1 MKLCSP
7 ARFKQVS
14 VILLAIALSAGFLLF
29 FYQDIGDTLDNA
41 VMFTECML
49 DGQPLAFYE
58 YSAKNASPD
67 TVYSANYNIALYAL
81 FAIWNLPTSILHIVN
96 GFDYT
101 QSVPALLWAKLMV
114 VFFYFL
120 IAREMTK
127 LVKILAP
134 DQKDAPK
141 TSVYLLLSSLCA
153 FVPAL
158 IAVQYDCIALW
169 FMLVALRLYAQ
180 KKDFLCILVFAL
192 SVPFK
197 LFSLFLLIP
206 VVLLRHKN
214 VFKILLCLLPVLIPS
229 ALLAIPYKEDA
240 YYLAAIASQNGDA
253 IRLILDGTISIND
266 MQLGVNPFLIA
277 YFLLCLYAYAKK
289 APDAISEGKMAVYLG
304 FIAFAA
310 FSSLTPIRSY
320 WIVLYVP
327 FLAMLVSIHKGNRA
341 SALLTDTLA
350 SFGGGIYILANHWI
364 YNSGRILN
372 RLILK
377 NISLPEGMQA
387 KYPVLPLDVLEEG
400 GVTEFGHLAG
410 FLDSLNLG
418 PVRFVFMAL
427 FIACVLFAI
436 WKLNPLSEKTAAP
449 GPKGEK
455 WILLSRPVILIL
467 ICIMLVY
474 LNFASVPSP
483 VYATST
489 HESVISQTDLS
500 SDTVSS
506 APFFFSKDTL
516 LTQFSMPVSPE
527 YVTRTSRSMIAF
539 TLTNAESGEIVWE
552 SKIGI
557 AQLIDLTQIQI
568 DIENVPVF
576 KENTYFLTIT
586 GEFSDRFP
594 DGSVYPFETKAGE
607 IVFSLR

>member
-1 MKLCSP
+1 MKLFSP
-7 ARFKQVS
+7 AVLRRVS
-14 VILLAIALSAGFLLF
+14 YALLIFALTAGFLLF
-29 FYQDIGDTLDNA
+29 FYQDISDTLDNA
-41 VMFTECML
+41 VMFTECVL
-49 DGQPLAFYE
+49 DGRPLAFYD

-81 FAIWNLPTSILHIVN
+81 FALWNLPTSIVHILN

-120 IAREMTK
+120 IAREMAK

-134 DQKDAPK
+134 DQKDASK
-141 TSVYLLLSSLCA
+141 TSVYLFISSLCA

-180 KKDFLCILVFAL
+180 RKDFLCILVFAL

-206 VVLLRHKN
+206 MVLLRHKN
-214 VFKILLCLLPVLIPS
+214 MLKILLCLLPVLIPS

-266 MQLGVNPFLIA
+266 MQLGINPFLIA

-289 APDAISEGKMAVYLG
+289 APDAICEGKMAVYLG

-320 WIVLYVP
+320 WIVLFVP

-341 SALLTDTLA
+341 VALLTDTLA

-364 YNSGRILN
+364 YNTGRILSA
-372 RLILK
+372 LMLK
-377 NISLPEGMQA
+377 NVSLPEGMQA
-387 KYPVLPLDVLEEG
+387 KYAMLPPDVLKEG
-400 GVTEFGHLAG
+400 GITEFGHLAG
-410 FLDSLNLG
+410 FLDSLGVG

-436 WKLNPLSEKTAAP
+436 WKLNPLSERAAAP
-449 GPKGEK
+449 GPKGEN
-455 WILLSRPVILIL
+455 WILFSRPVILIF

-483 VYATST
+483 AYAVTN
-489 HESVISQTDLS
+489 HKNMIAQTDLS
-500 SDTVSS
+500 REAQRS
-506 APFFFSKDTL
+506 ASFAFSKDTF
-516 LTQFSMPVSPE
+516 LTQFSMPVFPE
-527 YVTRTSRSMIAF
+527 NVNRTSRSMIAF
-539 TLTNAESGEIVWE
+539 ALTNAESGEIVWE
-552 SKIGI
+552 NKIGT
-557 AQLIDLTQIQI
+557 AQLIDRTQIQI

-594 DGSVYPFETKAGE
+594 DGRVYPYKTGMGE
-607 IVFSLR
+607 IVFSFR